1 MKDDKEK
8 IKEET
13 RGRKM
18 QSDSV
23 RVVPVLKKTI
33 DISKVGKVILA
44 LIASQ
49 EEAHHQEAVKSGDQP
64 KHKGPDNR
72 GSHHD
77 EVV

>member
-18 QSDSV
+18 QSDAV

-33 DISKVGKVILA
+33 DISKFGKVILA

-49 EEAHHQEAVKSGDQP
+49 EEEQHQETVESGDQP
-64 KHKGPDNR
+64 KPKDPDNG

-77 EVV
+77 EIV